1 VTHLLLYSYWR
12 SSASYRV
19 RIALELKGLCYEYAP
34 VDFLANGGLQYGADY
49 RCVNPQARVPTLVC
63 EKEVLTQSMAIME
76 WLEERY
82 PDPALL
88 PNDPGQR
95 ARVRA
100 IAQLLVADIQ
110 PLQNVSVT
118 RYLREQ
124 LKLSEQGVREW
135 LRAWIGRGFG
145 ALEELLGQAPQS
157 GDYCMGGA
165 PTLAD
170 ACLIPQCY
178 SSRRFGVEPEL
189 YPRIARIERHCRTLA
204 AFQKAAPEQ
213 QPDANN

>member
-1 VTHLLLYSYWR
+1 MQDIEQVAAR
-12 SSASYRV
+12 SSVA
-19 RIALELKGLCYEYAP
+19 AP
-34 VDFLANGGLQYGADY
+34 RSATT
-49 RCVNPQARVPTLVC
+49 RP
-63 EKEVLTQSMAIME
+63 
-76 WLEERY
+76 
-82 PDPALL
+82 
-88 PNDPGQR
+88 R
-95 ARVRA
+95 ARE

-124 LKLSEQGVREW
+124 LKLPDADLCEW
-135 LRAWIGRGFG
+135 LRAWIGRGLG
-145 ALEELLGQAPQS
+145 ALEELLGHAPES
-157 GDYCMGGA
+157 GDYCIGGA

-189 YPRIARIERHCRTLA
+189 YPRIARIERHCRALA